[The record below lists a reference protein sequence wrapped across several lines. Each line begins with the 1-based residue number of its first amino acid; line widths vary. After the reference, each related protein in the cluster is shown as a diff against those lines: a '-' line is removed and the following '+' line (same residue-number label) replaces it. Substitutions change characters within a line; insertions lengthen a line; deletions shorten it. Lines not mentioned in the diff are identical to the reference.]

1 MRLDSRCCAPWMVTA
16 QQVESL
22 SQSLPIIEFLDEV
35 FPELPLIP
43 KADPVKRAHVR
54 RIAEIVNSGEYL

>member
-1 MRLDSRCCAPWMVTA
+1 MVTA